1 VVTTNSQTAVSWS
14 TWQEI
19 GAVVTHR
26 RHLRRTTTIA
36 LVVGSV
42 FFAMNQLAVV
52 LSGEATL
59 VIWLKVALTYLTPFC
74 MSNFG
79 ILTATRRQ
87 RENARGCQT
96 IAEGIQ

>member
-1 VVTTNSQTAVSWS
+1 MVSTNSQATVSWS
-14 TWQEI
+14 SWQEI

-36 LVVGSV
+36 LLVGSM
-42 FFAMNQLAVV
+42 FFAMNQLPAVV
-52 LSGEATL
+52 SGEATA

-79 ILTATRRQ
+79 ILTATRRP
-87 RENARGCQT
+87 REDALDSRPVAAR
-96 IAEGIQ
+96 IQ